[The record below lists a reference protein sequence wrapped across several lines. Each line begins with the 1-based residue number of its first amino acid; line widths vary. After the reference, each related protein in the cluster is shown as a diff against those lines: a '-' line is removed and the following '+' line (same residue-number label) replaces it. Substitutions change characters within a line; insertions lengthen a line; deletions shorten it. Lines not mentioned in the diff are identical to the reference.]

1 MLLDEYAQTELLA
14 TFQVELAEHSQA
26 LTRAF
31 LALEKE
37 PETAERHRLLSAALR
52 SAHNLKGASRAVA
65 LSAVEML
72 AHQMEGVLG
81 AASREDVELTPALF
95 DLLFAAVDNLSTA
108 ATPGAPMDGAADRLE
123 ELRTRLAAAQTGDV
137 QPLTTIE
144 SLAPVVYVQAAPV
157 TAPRATARVSLATN
171 TEETIRL
178 PAASLDA
185 LLEQLGE
192 LVIPRLELHHGL
204 TELAAL
210 QVEVEAWQRE
220 W

>member
-37 PETAERHRLLSAALR
+37 PETAERQRLLAAALR

-81 AASREDVELTPALF
+81 AATRDDVELSPALF

-108 ATPGAPMDGAADRLE
+108 ATSDAASDDATDRLE
-123 ELRTRLAAAQTGDV
+123 ELHARLAAAQTGDV
-137 QPLTTIE
+137 QPLTAIE
-144 SLAPVVYVQAAPV
+144 PLAAALRCSTRAGCRP
-157 TAPRATARVSLATN
+157 APSAGQGRRRGDRCRGDDSAASRQPGCAPGTTGRAGH
-171 TEETIRL
+171 
-178 PAASLDA
+178 PAA
-185 LLEQLGE
+185 
-192 LVIPRLELHHGL
+192 R
-204 TELAAL
+204 AASR
-210 QVEVEAWQRE
+210 VD
-220 W
+220 